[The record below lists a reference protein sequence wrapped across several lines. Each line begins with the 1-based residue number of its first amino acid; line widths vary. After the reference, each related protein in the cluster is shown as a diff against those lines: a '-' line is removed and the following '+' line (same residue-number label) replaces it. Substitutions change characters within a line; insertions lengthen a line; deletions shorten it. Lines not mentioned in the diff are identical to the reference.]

1 MRTDENNE
9 TLTMESLET
18 EVPSAHRF
26 DQVLKRLKESK
37 QNNKEGGLSP
47 NSSGN
52 PKFISQKIGS
62 WVEWSDPNTYQK
74 W

>member
-1 MRTDENNE
+1 MRTGENN
-9 TLTMESLET
+9 ESLET

-37 QNNKEGGLSP
+37 QKGLSP

-52 PKFISQKIGS
+52 PKVISQKIGS
-62 WVEWSDPNTYQK
+62 WVQVSVPNT
-74 W
+74 